1 MLAELR
7 VEPRG
12 ECLARYLIAV
22 LQRDERLRAL
32 AAIGVGDAEYD
43 RFLDR
48 GMLVQMRLDHAG
60 IDLEAA
66 DRAHVLQPVDDA
78 DIALRVDRRDV
89 AGAQPRSDERRVGK
103 ACVSTGRSRWS

>member
-66 DRAHVLQPVDDA
+66 DRDHVLQPVDAA
-78 DIALRVDRRDV
+78 DIALGVDRRDV
-89 AGAQPRSDERRVGK
+89 AGAQPAVGGEAVDRK
-103 ACVSTGRSRWS
+103 STRLNYSH